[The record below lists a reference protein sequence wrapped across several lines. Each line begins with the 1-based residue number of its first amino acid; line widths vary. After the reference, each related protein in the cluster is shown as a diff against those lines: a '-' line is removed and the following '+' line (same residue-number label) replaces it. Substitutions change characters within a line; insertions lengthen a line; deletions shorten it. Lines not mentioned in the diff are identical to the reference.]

1 MIIRFSIENWMS
13 YRDKVTF
20 SMVASKEQQHGERI
34 SKIAK
39 YSTRILPIAAVYGG
53 NASGKTNLFKALNF
67 AKSLVVKGTTL
78 DGLIPVERFRLDEAG
93 DDSPSSFGFELLI
106 DEVIYDFSFVVTP
119 QLILSEKLT
128 LITGTREKVLYS
140 RTNGEITFD
149 KSLDRDQFL
158 HFAFKGTR
166 DNQLFLTNTVSQK
179 IDVFR
184 PVYNWFSDTLELI
197 APDSRF
203 ESFEKFLEEDS
214 KLYINM
220 NETLPQLDTGIAH
233 LGSEEIS
240 FENLSMPDMLK
251 TRVKEMLKEG
261 KAIKVRSDSGS
272 ERFVF
277 SMKDGKLTAKKLITF
292 HPKSDGTE
300 AKFEIRQE
308 SDGSQRLIDLL
319 PAFLGLTSQ
328 STPRVFVIDE
338 VDRSLHTLLTRRLL
352 ETYLDSCTAET
363 RSQLLFTTH
372 DVLLMDQQLLRRDEM
387 WITERDQSGASH
399 LFSVSDYKN
408 VRYDKDVRKSYLTG
422 RFGGIPR
429 ILIGGALTEDCQ
441 KKASGGEG

>member
-1 MIIRFSIENWMS
+1 
-13 YRDKVTF
+13 
-20 SMVASKEQQHGERI
+20 
-34 SKIAK
+34 
-39 YSTRILPIAAVYGG
+39 
-53 NASGKTNLFKALNF
+53 
-67 AKSLVVKGTTL
+67 
-78 DGLIPVERFRLDEAG
+78 
-93 DDSPSSFGFELLI
+93 
-106 DEVIYDFSFVVTP
+106 
-119 QLILSEKLT
+119 
-128 LITGTREKVLYS
+128 
-140 RTNGEITFD
+140 
-149 KSLDRDQFL
+149 
-158 HFAFKGTR
+158 
-166 DNQLFLTNTVSQK
+166 
-179 IDVFR
+179 
-184 PVYNWFSDTLELI
+184 
-197 APDSRF
+197 
-203 ESFEKFLEEDS
+203 
-214 KLYINM
+214 
-220 NETLPQLDTGIAH
+220 
-233 LGSEEIS
+233 
-240 FENLSMPDMLK
+240 MPD
-251 TRVKEMLKEG
+251 RYRER
-261 KAIKVRSDSGS
+261 KVRSDSGS

-277 SMKDGKLTAKKLITF
+277 SMKDGKLTAKKLIAF
-292 HPKSDGTE
+292 HPKPDGTE

-408 VRYDKDVRKSYLTG
+408 VRYDKDVRKSYLAG

-429 ILIGGALTEDCQ
+429 ILIGGALTEDRQ